1 MEFKLLK
8 NRFRVIFYL
17 LVLLAL
23 AIVYTL
29 NVQAQD
35 PETETKGS
43 SGPKIYVMRLEGV
56 ISPATAGFLETSIE
70 TAHEA
75 GAQALLIEIDTP
87 GGLAGSMR
95 TMVKAILNAPL
106 PIIIYVYPP
115 GAQAA
120 SAGVMITMAADVA
133 AMAPGTNIGAAHPVT
148 AEGKDIQGEMAKKV
162 VNDMVALIQGIATE
176 RGRNIEW
183 AKKAVTESVSATAT
197 EAVEI
202 KVVDMMATSRTD
214 LLKKLDG
221 RRIKRE
227 GLDVTLRTADIEVVE
242 IEESLRDRI
251 LKTLANPNIAY
262 ILMMLGLAGLYF
274 ELSNPGAILP
284 GVMGG
289 LFLILAF
296 YAFQTLPVN
305 FAGVLLIILGIV
317 FFILEIKVASYGM
330 LSLGGLVSLTLGSLM
345 LFKSPADYLRVSLTV
360 VLPTVL
366 VVGGFFI
373 VVTGLV
379 IKARVSRPLTG
390 RSALVGETGPVRE
403 WETDHGKVFVHGE
416 WWKAYGEEGL
426 KPGDKIEVVEVE
438 NLNLKVRKTDSA
450 DG

>member
-1 MEFKLLK
+1 MGFKPLK
-8 NRFRVIFYL
+8 NRFRSIFYL
-17 LVLLAL
+17 LVLLA
-23 AIVYTL
+23 AGIVFTL

-43 SGPKIYVMRLEGV
+43 SRPKVYVMRLEGI

-70 TAHEA
+70 KAHEA

-87 GGLAGSMR
+87 GGLAQSMR

-183 AKKAVTESVSATAT
+183 AKKAVTESVSATAA

-202 KVVDMMATSRTD
+202 KVVDMMATGRTD
-214 LLKKLDG
+214 LLKKVDG

-284 GVMGG
+284 GVLGG

-305 FAGVLLIILGIV
+305 FAGVLLIILGII
-317 FFILEIKVASYGM
+317 FFILEMKVTSYGM
-330 LSLGGLVSLTLGSLM
+330 LSLGGLLSLTLGSLM
-345 LFKSPADYLRVSLTV
+345 LFKSPADY
-360 VLPTVL
+360 
-366 VVGGFFI
+366 
-373 VVTGLV
+373 
-379 IKARVSRPLTG
+379 
-390 RSALVGETGPVRE
+390 
-403 WETDHGKVFVHGE
+403 
-416 WWKAYGEEGL
+416 
-426 KPGDKIEVVEVE
+426 
-438 NLNLKVRKTDSA
+438 
-450 DG
+450 

>member
-8 NRFRVIFYL
+8 NRFRPIFYL
-17 LVLLAL
+17 LVLLA
-23 AIVYTL
+23 AGIVFTL
-29 NVQAQD
+29 SVQARD
-35 PETETKGS
+35 HETETKGS
-43 SGPKIYVMRLEGV
+43 SRGKIYAMRLEGI

-70 TAHEA
+70 KAHEA

-87 GGLAGSMR
+87 GGLAQSMR

-106 PIIIYVYPP
+106 PIIIYVSPP

-202 KVVDMMATSRTD
+202 KVVDMMATGRTD

-242 IEESLRDRI
+242 IEESLRDRV
-251 LKTLANPNIAY
+251 LKALANPNIAY

-284 GVMGG
+284 GVLGG

-305 FAGVLLIILGIV
+305 FAGVLLIILGIT

-373 VVTGLV
+373 VVTSLV
-379 IKARVSRPLTG
+379 IKARVGRPLTG
-390 RSALVGETGPVRE
+390 RRALVGETGPVRE
-403 WETDHGKVFVHGE
+403 WEADHGKVFVHGE

-438 NLNLKVRKTDSA
+438 NLNLKVRKTNSA